1 MMFLYIILLT
11 IFAIGTWK
19 RLETGILLVC
29 ALLPSYLIRLNIGG
43 IPTTFL
49 EMMVLIVIAVWAIR
63 RFPFR
68 DVRADQIRPFLFP
81 IALLLLAATI
91 GIFISPDKFAAI
103 GVWKAFFVEPILL
116 FIIIQDTIKKSSSLQ
131 ENIFKAFGLSA
142 LLVSL
147 FGLIQYIFSIG
158 IPAPW
163 DLERRI
169 TSIFEYPNALALFL
183 EPIIVISWFKLFEPS
198 LPTALPL
205 PSSRGEHER
214 GAPSPK
220 TERIFWLLVSVLST
234 INVFLAQSEAGIA
247 ALLITAVCILL
258 FSKTTRQKTI
268 VSVLLL
274 SALVFAIPT
283 SREYLVQKLTF
294 TDFSEQVRLS
304 QWRETFALLRDHPIV
319 GAGLSGYPIIMKQ
332 YHQELAYEI
341 FQYPH
346 NIILNIWV
354 ELGLLG
360 LFVFFFAI
368 VQMIRSILTAKEGR
382 ALLLLAGFVFLEI
395 CIHGLVDV
403 PYFKNDLALMI
414 WILIACTT
422 TIGIIHQKKS

>member
-1 MMFLYIILLT
+1 MFLYVILLT
-11 IFAIGTWK
+11 IFAIVTWK

-81 IALLLLAATI
+81 IALLLLAATS

-103 GVWKAFFVEPILL
+103 GVWKAFFVEPSLL

-131 ENIFKAFGLSA
+131 GNIFKAFGLSA

-183 EPIIVISWFKLFEPS
+183 EPIIVISWFEIK
-198 LPTALPL
+198 
-205 PSSRGEHER
+205 
-214 GAPSPK
+214 K
-220 TERIFWLLVSVLST
+220 TTKATKVFWILVSTLST

-268 VSVLLL
+268 ISVLLL

-304 QWRETFALLRDHPIV
+304 QWRETSALLRDHPIM
-319 GAGLSGYPIIMKQ
+319 GAGLSGYPLIMKQ

-382 ALLLLAGFVFLEI
+382 ALLLLVGFVFLEI